1 MSKVYIA
8 TQGVGSF
15 LAGEVVTG
23 LDESRVKELEKSGAL
38 VVETA
43 EQAKLRKATAAID
56 EEDAAAE
63 EAAAAA
69 AAKTEAAAAAKAATT
84 KK

>member
-43 EQAKLRKATAAID
+43 EQAKLRKATAVID

-69 AAKTEAAAAAKAATT
+69 ASKAAAAAAAAAK
-84 KK
+84 K

>member
-63 EAAAAA
+63 AAAAEAAAEA
-69 AAKTEAAAAAKAATT
+69 AAAAAKAATT

>member
-56 EEDAAAE
+56 EADAA
-63 EAAAAA
+63 
-69 AAKTEAAAAAKAATT
+69 TEAAAAAKTAAA

>member
-63 EAAAAA
+63 EAAAEA
-69 AAKTEAAAAAKAATT
+69 AAKAEAAAAAKAATT

>member
-38 VVETA
+38 VEETA
-43 EQAKLRKATAAID
+43 EQAKLRKATAVID

-69 AAKTEAAAAAKAATT
+69 AAKAAAT

>member
-15 LAGEVVTG
+15 LAGEVVTD

-43 EQAKLRKATAAID
+43 EQAKLRKATAVID

-69 AAKTEAAAAAKAATT
+69 AAKAAAT

>member
-1 MSKVYIA
+1 MSEVYIA
-8 TQGVGSF
+8 TQGVGTF

-23 LDESRVKELEKSGAL
+23 LSEERVKELEKSGAL

-43 EQAKLRKATAAID
+43 EQAKLRKAAASID
-56 EEDAAAE
+56 EEEAAAE
-63 EAAAAA
+63 EAAAKKAA
-69 AAKTEAAAAAKAATT
+69 ADKAATAT